1 MYLLKIKYPSARTL
15 LSSALIILVA
25 VMFQGTSLAAQAKQ
39 KTFVTPEAA
48 VQALVKA
55 LRDNNVSELFAIL
68 GPGSE
73 TLISSGDKVNDR
85 EGREK
90 FILRYNE
97 KNRME
102 NSGEKKAILH
112 VGDNDWPFPIPL
124 VMTDGHW
131 RFDTKQ
137 GKEEILSRRVGENEL
152 ITIQT
157 CLAIVD
163 AEREYATIDHDS
175 DGLLE
180 YAQKLESTKGKMDG
194 LYWEVKPG
202 DKPSPLGPLIAK
214 ALSEGYMK
222 GEKPAPYNGYF
233 FRILTAQGKDAHG
246 GAYSYLVKGKLI
258 GGFALLAYPASYGV
272 SGVKSFIVN
281 YEGVVYEKDLGPKTE
296 SGAKTMKVFNPDKTW
311 KKADQA

>member
-15 LSSALIILVA
+15 LRCALTLLVA
-25 VMFQGTSLAAQAKQ
+25 LMFQGTVLAVEAKQ

-55 LRDNNVSELFAIL
+55 FSDNSEKELLAIL

-73 TLISSGDKVNDR
+73 TLILSGDKVNDR

-102 NSGEKKAILH
+102 NSGEKKVILH

-124 VMTDGHW
+124 VKTDTRW

-137 GKEEILSRRVGENEL
+137 GKEEIISRQVGENEL

-163 AEREYATIDHDS
+163 AEREYATLDHDS

-222 GEKPAPYNGYF
+222 GEKPVPYNGYF
-233 FRILTAQGKDAHG
+233 FRILTAQGKYAHG

-281 YEGVVYEKDLGPKTE
+281 YEGVVYEKDLGPKTAA
-296 SGAKTMKVFNPDKTW
+296 GAKTMKTFNPDKTW
-311 KKADQA
+311 KKTE